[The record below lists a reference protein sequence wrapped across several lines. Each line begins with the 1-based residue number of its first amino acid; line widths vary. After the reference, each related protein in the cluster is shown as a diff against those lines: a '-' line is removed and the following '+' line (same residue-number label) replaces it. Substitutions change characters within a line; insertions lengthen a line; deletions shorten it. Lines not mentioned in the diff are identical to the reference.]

1 MTTHRKKKSETRDS
15 ASQQKPRTLPTLP
28 HDVSPAHLEQGEAL
42 ERVLRERAALP
53 PAVDL
58 IPGLTENKRP
68 SSPEQWPTDSR
79 NQTEN
84 VTANEPKAGAPL
96 HSQVPLQAFQT
107 DFFCDSRTQI
117 AAAAVSEQIQT
128 CGIDSGIGPS
138 SFGLVA
144 QTRFREDSRAQRSHT
159 ESSEL
164 LHGLDS
170 RLEAM
175 RTILLKELQSSFAD
189 LQSFQKTVWAEQKGL
204 LQGLSRELRPLVDN
218 SPATTPPAST
228 RVDHQTSV
236 SSLDPRHTAS
246 PEAGAVVDRMSAVE
260 VSLIQQTP
268 LPPHQQPPAAVLPER
283 LHRSF
288 DRPDSNYESS
298 RSSAPRTWEDIRRE
312 LLSEC
317 EAREEHQHDENSD
330 TAFPDQESFFSRS
343 NTPSFE
349 LPRKLTEPLEKP
361 VLPAAMP
368 DEEFLNS
375 IPEAVDPESL
385 SDGPL
390 REAFLERE
398 TFLSLLINRFRSRQ
412 ESRATL
418 LNAEQLRGL
427 LADCPVDM
435 ARLVQQSLRGLDELT
450 RLGELELAFER
461 ARLARLRSQLQ
472 QSRQQIEVR
481 ARQLGLTLNDDGTLG
496 SASQTSSK
504 SSSRR
509 WLTKLGLGHDR
520 R

>member
-1 MTTHRKKKSETRDS
+1 MTTHRKKKPESRNS
-15 ASQQKPRTLPTLP
+15 VSQQKPRTLPTLP

-42 ERVLRERAALP
+42 ERALRERAALP
-53 PAVDL
+53 PAVDS
-58 IPGLTENKRP
+58 IPGLTGNEFQP
-68 SSPEQWPTDSR
+68 SPEHLPTGSR
-79 NQTEN
+79 AQTEN
-84 VTANEPKAGAPL
+84 SSAHASKSGTPID
-96 HSQVPLQAFQT
+96 SQLPLQAFHT

-128 CGIDSGIGPS
+128 CGIDSGIEPA
-138 SFGLVA
+138 SFGMVA
-144 QTRFREDSRAQRSHT
+144 QTRFREDPTTQRSHA
-159 ESSEL
+159 ESAEL
-164 LHGLDS
+164 WHGLDS
-170 RLEAM
+170 RLGAL

-204 LQGLSRELRPLVDN
+204 LQGLSRELRPLDDN

-236 SSLDPRHTAS
+236 SSPDPRHTAS

-298 RSSAPRTWEDIRRE
+298 RSNAPRTWEDIRRE

-317 EAREEHQHDENSD
+317 EARDEQPNNENGGS
-330 TAFPDQESFFSRS
+330 AFPIEESFFSRS
-343 NTPSFE
+343 HTTSFE
-349 LPRKLTEPLEKP
+349 LPRHSTEPLEKP

-418 LNAEQLRGL
+418 LTAEQLREL

>member
-189 LQSFQKTVWAEQKGL
+189 LQSLQKTAWAEQKGI
-204 LQGLSRELRPLVDN
+204 LQGLSREFMSLPDN
-218 SPATTPPAST
+218 SPAVTSPDLTRADRETSDSRPEERHSAST
-228 RVDHQTSV
+228 G
-236 SSLDPRHTAS
+236 
-246 PEAGAVVDRMSAVE
+246 AGAFANRISAVE
-260 VSLIQQTP
+260 VSPVQQTQLSP
-268 LPPHQQPPAAVLPER
+268 YQQLPGSVLPER
-283 LHRSF
+283 RPQSQ
-288 DRPDSNYESS
+288 DRHDTNYESG

-317 EAREEHQHDENSD
+317 EAREEHQHDENSH
-330 TAFPDQESFFSRS
+330 TAFLNHESISS
-343 NTPSFE
+343 HSKTTSFE
-349 LPRKLTEPLEKP
+349 LPRNSTEPLEKP

-375 IPEAVDPESL
+375 IPEAVDPEAL

-418 LNAEQLRGL
+418 LTAEQLRGL
-427 LADCPVDM
+427 LVDCPVDM

-496 SASQTSSK
+496 HAGQTNSK
-504 SSSRR
+504 SSNRR
-509 WLTKLGLGHDR
+509 WLTKLGFGHDR